1 MSDIS
6 EHNISGFES
15 YLNVPTHLLKWA
27 KKDSIPPG
35 QMLEILL
42 IWGEL
47 GHIFK
52 ENVLLF
58 LVMIPYYMILSI
70 WWLGMI
76 LIPTTM
82 LRIIRDGKVQ
92 WMKSS
97 TLSVKMQL
105 KS

>member
-6 EHNISGFES
+6 EHNIWGFES

-58 LVMIPYYMILSI
+58 LVMIPYYLILSI
-70 WWLGMI
+70 MMI
-76 LIPTTM
+76 GYDPDSYYHAQNYPRWKGAM
-82 LRIIRDGKVQ
+82 DEEFNSLRKNA
-92 WMKSS
+92 
-97 TLSVKMQL
+97 T
-105 KS
+105 